1 MRYPEDFTAEDIME
15 FEYEYSL
22 YLDLEDPYSLESINR
37 ECQIVAQ
44 EQREQELVDL
54 YPV

>member
-37 ECQIVAQ
+37 ELQVLAD
-44 EQREQELVDL
+44 EQREQKLVDR